1 MSFFYLDSSALV
13 KRYLPE
19 VGSTWINTLT
29 DSNSGHTILVSALTR
44 VEAAAAIAARQRAG
58 TITIQERNTA
68 VALLFQHY
76 QTEYRAVLVDAIV
89 IDRAVRLTQNYRLR
103 GYDAVQ
109 LASALEVNT
118 RYRAIGLAGVTFI
131 AADSDLLTAAQ
142 HAGMAIDDPNQHP

>member
-58 TITIQERNTA
+58 TITIQERDTA
-68 VALLFQHY
+68 VALLLQHY
-76 QTEYRAVLVDAIV
+76 QTEYRSGKRKL
-89 IDRAVRLTQNYRLR
+89 LFTPSSLR
-103 GYDAVQ
+103 R
-109 LASALEVNT
+109 ST
-118 RYRAIGLAGVTFI
+118 RGLA
-131 AADSDLLTAAQ
+131 DAQ
-142 HAGMAIDDPNQHP
+142 VSGGWDN

>member
-29 DSNSGHTILVSALTR
+29 DSNSEHTILVSALTR

-68 VALLFQHY
+68 VALLLQHY
-76 QTEYRAVLVDAIV
+76 QTEYRSVLVDAMV
-89 IDRAVRLTQNYRLR
+89 IDRAVRLTQSYRLR

-109 LASALEVNT
+109 LASALEVNVQCHAASPAEIT
-118 RYRAIGLAGVTFI
+118 RVC
-131 AADSDLLTAAQ
+131 AAEGIKIVL
-142 HAGMAIDDPNQHP
+142 